1 MATIA
6 LQGVGKTY
14 PGKESHYIQ
23 RNVDFT
29 IADGEFVVLVGPSG
43 CGKSTLLRMIA
54 GLEDISEGDIRIDGE
69 RVNDT
74 PPAKRGLSMVFQ
86 SYALYAH
93 MSVFENIAFGLKL
106 ARVPRAEIKIAVHA
120 VAKMLQMEHL
130 LDRRPPQLSGGQR
143 QRVAIGRAIVRKPRA
158 FLFDEPLSNL
168 DAALR
173 ADMRVEI
180 ARLHKQLG
188 ATMVYV
194 THDQVEAMTLAD
206 RIVVLGPAGVQQIGA
221 PMHLYDRPANV
232 FVAGFIGGPK
242 MNLVP
247 GTLEV
252 DGGLL
257 VGGCRL
263 PWHGPGHAPEYGKA
277 GQVTVG
283 MRPEHLVPRPDGTIR
298 GEVLLVE
305 RLGAESYVH
314 LAVPGLDKPL
324 MVVVQGEPPAA
335 RAAWT
340 VGPMPGTL
348 HVFDSAGLRMEG
360 QGTLPAPGSE
370 NQSTAGPAGISE
382 VA

>member
-1 MATIA
+1 MATLT

-14 PGKESHYIQ
+14 PGKESHSILQ
-23 RNVDFT
+23 GVDFT
-29 IADGEFVVLVGPSG
+29 IEDGEFVALVGPSG

-54 GLEDISEGDIRIDGE
+54 GLEEISAGEIRIDGE

-93 MSVFENIAFGLKL
+93 MSVFENMAFGLKL
-106 ARVPRAEIKIAVHA
+106 ARVPKAEIKTAVHA

-130 LDRRPPQLSGGQR
+130 LERKPPQLSGGQR

-168 DAALR
+168 DASLR

-221 PMHLYDRPANV
+221 PMHLYHKPANV
-232 FVAGFIGGPK
+232 FVAGFIGSPK
-242 MNLVP
+242 MNLFRA
-247 GTLEV
+247 TLSTLGQLQIGEA
-252 DGGLL
+252 
-257 VGGCRL
+257 RL
-263 PWHGPGHAPEYGKA
+263 AWQAPSGA
-277 GQVTVG
+277 PPAVITVG
-283 MRPEHLVPRPDGTIR
+283 IRPEHLVADPHGENEGAIA

-314 LAVPGLDKPL
+314 LGVAGMDKPL
-324 MVVVQGEPPAA
+324 MVVVRGEPPAA
-335 RAAWT
+335 NTRWS
-340 VGPMPGTL
+340 VSPMPGRL
-348 HVFDSAGLRMEG
+348 HVFDQAGLRIEPLTVTNSSIAGAASFVEG
-360 QGTLPAPGSE
+360 
-370 NQSTAGPAGISE
+370 I
-382 VA
+382 

>member
-14 PGKESHYIQ
+14 PGKESQYIL
-23 RNVDFT
+23 RGVDFT
-29 IADGEFVVLVGPSG
+29 IEDGEFVVLVGPSG

-54 GLEDISEGDIRIDGE
+54 GLEEISTGEIRIDGVT
-69 RVNDT
+69 VNDT

-93 MSVFENIAFGLKL
+93 MSVFENIAFGLRL
-106 ARVPRAEIKIAVHA
+106 ARVPKAEIKVAVHA

-221 PMHLYDRPANV
+221 PMHLYDHPANV
-232 FVAGFIGGPK
+232 FVAGFIGSPK
-242 MNLVP
+242 MNLAP
-247 GTLEV
+247 GSLGA
-252 DGGLL
+252 DNRLRIGAAGLDW
-257 VGGCRL
+257 
-263 PWHGPGHAPEYGKA
+263 PAPAEAHAGS
-277 GQVTVG
+277 VTVG
-283 MRPEHLVPRPDGTIR
+283 IRPEHLVADPQGAIQ
-298 GEVLLVE
+298 GEVILVE

-314 LAVPGLDKPL
+314 LAVPGLAKPL
-324 MVVVQGEPPAA
+324 MVVVKGEPPVAN
-335 RAAWT
+335 AAWR
-340 VGPMPGTL
+340 VSPMAGRV
-348 HVFDSAGLRMEG
+348 HVFDEAGLRI
-360 QGTLPAPGSE
+360 APG
-370 NQSTAGPAGISE
+370 NVNKMAAGVAGAAE
-382 VA
+382 AA

>member
-1 MATIA
+1 MAAIA

-14 PGKESHYIQ
+14 PGKETRHIL

-54 GLEDISEGDIRIDGE
+54 GLEEISEGAIHIGGE
-69 RVNDT
+69 RVNET

-93 MSVFENIAFGLKL
+93 MTVFENIAFSLRL
-106 ARVPRAEIKIAVHA
+106 ARVPKAEIRSAVQE
-120 VAKMLQMEHL
+120 VARMLQMEHL
-130 LDRRPPQLSGGQR
+130 LERRPPQLSGGQR

-232 FVAGFIGGPK
+232 FVAGFIGSPK

-247 GTLEV
+247 GRLDT
-252 DGGLL
+252 DGQL
-257 VGGCRL
+257 VIGNARIGTHAAIGG
-263 PWHGPGHAPEYGKA
+263 GN
-277 GQVTVG
+277 VTVG
-283 MRPEHLVPRPDGTIR
+283 IRPEHLVPDAQGPIR
-298 GEVLLVE
+298 GQVLLVE
-305 RLGAESYVH
+305 RLGADSYVH
-314 LAVPGLDKPL
+314 LSVAGLDKPL
-324 MVVVQGEPPAA
+324 MAVVQGEPPVAGVPWA
-335 RAAWT
+335 IAPQAGR
-340 VGPMPGTL
+340 V
-348 HVFDSAGLRMEG
+348 HVFDEHGLRLE
-360 QGTLPAPGSE
+360 APGGSAAI
-370 NQSTAGPAGISE
+370 QSTAGTPGISE

>member
-1 MATIA
+1 MASIA
-6 LQGVGKTY
+6 LRGVGKTY
-14 PGKESHYIQ
+14 PGKEAQYIL
-23 RNVDFT
+23 RDVEFT
-29 IADGEFVVLVGPSG
+29 IGDGEFVVLVGPSG

-54 GLEDISEGDIRIDGE
+54 GLEEISAGEISIAGE
-69 RVNDT
+69 RVNDV

-106 ARVPRAEIKIAVHA
+106 ARVPKAEIKAAVQE
-120 VAKMLQMEHL
+120 VARMLQMEHL
-130 LDRRPPQLSGGQR
+130 LQRRPPQLSGGQR

-232 FVAGFIGGPK
+232 FVAGFIGSPR
-242 MNLVP
+242 MNLVA
-247 GTLEV
+247 GTLEAA
-252 DGGLL
+252 GLRIGA
-257 VGGCRL
+257 VCL
-263 PWHGPGHAPEYGKA
+263 PWQAQAGTGRNHAASTG
-277 GQVTVG
+277 VTVG
-283 MRPEHLVPRPDGTIR
+283 IRPEHLVADPDGAIH
-298 GEVLLVE
+298 GDVLLVE

-314 LAVPGLDKPL
+314 LTVAGLDQPL
-324 MVVVQGEPPAA
+324 MVVVRGEPPPAGSRWRVSPAA
-335 RAAWT
+335 GR
-340 VGPMPGTL
+340 L
-348 HVFDSAGLRMEG
+348 HVFDQQGLRIEAAIST
-360 QGTLPAPGSE
+360 GTS
-370 NQSTAGPAGISE
+370 GIRG
-382 VA
+382 AA

>member
-1 MATIA
+1 MASIA

-14 PGKESHYIQ
+14 PGKESHYIL
-23 RNVDFT
+23 RDVDCT
-29 IADGEFVVLVGPSG
+29 IEDGEFVVLVGPSG

-54 GLEDISEGDIRIDGE
+54 GLEEISAGEIRIDGE

-93 MSVFENIAFGLKL
+93 MSVFENIAFGLRL
-106 ARVPRAEIKIAVHA
+106 ARVPKAEIKVAVQA

-180 ARLHKQLG
+180 ARLHQQLG

-221 PMHLYDRPANV
+221 PMHLYDKPANV
-232 FVAGFIGGPK
+232 FVAGFIGSPR

-247 GTLEV
+247 GTL
-252 DGGLL
+252 DATGQLQIGGM
-257 VGGCRL
+257 RL
-263 PWHGPGHAPEYGKA
+263 GWQAPSGAPAEA
-277 GQVTVG
+277 VTVG
-283 MRPEHLVPRPDGTIR
+283 IRPEHLVADAESAIEGH
-298 GEVLLVE
+298 VLLVE

-314 LAVPGLDKPL
+314 LAVDGLDKPL
-324 MVVVQGEPPAA
+324 MVVVQGEPPVA
-335 RAAWT
+335 RTLWR
-340 VGPMPGTL
+340 VGPMAGRI
-348 HVFDSAGLRMEG
+348 HVFGQDGRRIEARAPESNAAAGL
-360 QGTLPAPGSE
+360 
-370 NQSTAGPAGISE
+370 AGLSE